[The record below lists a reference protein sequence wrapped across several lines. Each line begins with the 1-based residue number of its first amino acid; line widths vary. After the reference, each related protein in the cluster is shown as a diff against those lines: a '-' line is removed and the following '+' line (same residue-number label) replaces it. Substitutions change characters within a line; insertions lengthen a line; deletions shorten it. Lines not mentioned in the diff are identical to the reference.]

1 MLNDFKISSKD
12 SIANHSKLVDDVKLS
27 NVKFTLPNSFRS
39 AHLVFLQHNL

>member
-12 SIANHSKLVDDVKLS
+12 AIANHSKLVDD
-27 NVKFTLPNSFRS
+27 VKFTLPNSFRS